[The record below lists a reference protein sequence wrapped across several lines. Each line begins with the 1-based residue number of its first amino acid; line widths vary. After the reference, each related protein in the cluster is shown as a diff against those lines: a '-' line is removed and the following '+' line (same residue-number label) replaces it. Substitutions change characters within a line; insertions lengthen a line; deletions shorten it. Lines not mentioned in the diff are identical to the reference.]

1 MIAAGVMVVD
11 AVYFNMVGR
20 APYWYTQSELTVVVE
35 VRQVL
40 RSGLQL
46 EEISPTNK
54 LPLACNRLD
63 ATRKRAVKITT
74 QEHQSIMEEAVRRD
88 RLELSEDEDSD
99 DVEDDESGIKV
110 ESDGD
115 DDSLTKKNCIFNR
128 RRRSAAAA
136 AAVADNGDR
145 RRWPRTAGG
154 TTRRCLPPP
163 PPPPTGGRRRGAA
176 AEAAAEDSGG
186 GGIYELTM

>member
-1 MIAAGVMVVD
+1 MLLMIREGGVGAVGTTDNAAMGYYVVRWTSEPYTLQAVAEGVSGVIAAGVMVVD

-20 APYWYTQSELTVVVE
+20 APYWYTQSELTVVIE
-35 VRQVL
+35 VRHVL

-74 QEHQSIMEEAVRRD
+74 QEHESIMEEAVRRD
-88 RLELSEDEDSD
+88 RLEFSEDEDSD
-99 DVEDDESGIKV
+99 DVEDDESGSEV

-115 DDSLTKKNCIFNR
+115 DNSLN
-128 RRRSAAAA
+128 
-136 AAVADNGDR
+136 
-145 RRWPRTAGG
+145 
-154 TTRRCLPPP
+154 
-163 PPPPTGGRRRGAA
+163 
-176 AEAAAEDSGG
+176 
-186 GGIYELTM
+186 